1 MHAAAAAAAAGMWRY
16 VKRHVAQDVPPVVL
30 VYLRLFTWRVNG
42 WYFDHVQ
49 DVFLT
54 VFLDLLLRRRMHIA
68 QANTVL
74 STSSERLA
82 RMLLIDVE
90 LENNRHMV
98 QSDSNGRMTQDVPP
112 AVLAYLLF
120 FMRRVNERYIDHI
133 QGVFLALSLDLLLR
147 RMFYTAQANTMP
159 PTSSERLARMLLID
173 VELGNNRHV
182 AQVDGCVSGFA
193 D

>member
-1 MHAAAAAAAAGMWRY
+1 M
-16 VKRHVAQDVPPVVL
+16 AQDVPPVVL
-30 VYLRLFTWRVNG
+30 VYVLLFTWRVNG
-42 WYFDHVQ
+42 RYIDHVQ
-49 DVFLT
+49 GAFLT

-74 STSSERLA
+74 SISSERLA

-133 QGVFLALSLDLLLR
+133 QGVFLAVSLDLLLR
-147 RMFYTAQANTMP
+147 RRMRIAQANTMP